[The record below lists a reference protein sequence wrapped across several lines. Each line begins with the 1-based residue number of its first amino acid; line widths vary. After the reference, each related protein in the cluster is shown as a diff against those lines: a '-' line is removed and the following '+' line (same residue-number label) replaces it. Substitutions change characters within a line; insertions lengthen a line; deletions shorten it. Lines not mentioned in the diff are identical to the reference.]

1 MLGLQIG
8 IIMKVTLSYCKLFL
22 VQATWQSMKNFKS
35 FGNSRCVNYCIENC
49 IYRSV
54 PLVRPPILYTISS
67 PKWGGGVLSRMQL
80 ASTIHPLEKFLLL
93 TQTIMTLP
101 MFMFTVQMIVSTS
114 CDHAVVFLHQRE
126 ELQLQHEG
134 PNIHDEFAV
143 AILKNSS
150 TARHVPWDISWY
162 FLQKSGSEMTC
173 IVDVND
179 DYSAS
184 ERRSEVAH
192 V

>member
-1 MLGLQIG
+1 
-8 IIMKVTLSYCKLFL
+8 
-22 VQATWQSMKNFKS
+22 
-35 FGNSRCVNYCIENC
+35 
-49 IYRSV
+49 
-54 PLVRPPILYTISS
+54 
-67 PKWGGGVLSRMQL
+67 MQL
-80 ASTIHPLEKFLLL
+80 ASTIRPLEKFLLR

-101 MFMFTVQMIVSTS
+101 RFMFTVQTIASTV

-126 ELQLQHEG
+126 ELPLQHEG
-134 PNIHDEFAV
+134 HNIHDDFAV
-143 AILKNSS
+143 AILKNSN
-150 TARHVPWDISWY
+150 TAGHVPRDISWY

-173 IVDVND
+173 IVDVNG

>member
-1 MLGLQIG
+1 
-8 IIMKVTLSYCKLFL
+8 
-22 VQATWQSMKNFKS
+22 
-35 FGNSRCVNYCIENC
+35 
-49 IYRSV
+49 
-54 PLVRPPILYTISS
+54 
-67 PKWGGGVLSRMQL
+67 MQL
-80 ASTIHPLEKFLLL
+80 ASTIRPLEKFLLR

-101 MFMFTVQMIVSTS
+101 KFMFTLKTIASTV

-126 ELQLQHEG
+126 
-134 PNIHDEFAV
+134 DDFAV
-143 AILKNSS
+143 AILKNSN
-150 TARHVPWDISWY
+150 TAGHLPRDISWY

-173 IVDVND
+173 IVDVNG